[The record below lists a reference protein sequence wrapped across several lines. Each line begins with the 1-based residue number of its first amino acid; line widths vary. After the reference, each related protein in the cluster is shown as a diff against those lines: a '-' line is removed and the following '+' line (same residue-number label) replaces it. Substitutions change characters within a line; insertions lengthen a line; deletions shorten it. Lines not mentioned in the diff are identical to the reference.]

1 MHDLTTLTTAN
12 LTCASTCAVDE
23 RLTRVLI
30 NGADLVKRPDPPLS
44 NRRAGTCHDATGV
57 VRHDHLTNAMAC
69 RLVRCPPI
77 HRETKK
83 APGVPG
89 LSRSLIANIS
99 GSRCPRRPDTIP
111 KHKSGKAQ
119 IAEAPRPPG
128 TRNRRPGLATT
139 HAGDGAR
146 HDQLTNAA
154 LSRAAGP
161 GFFSDAAG
169 ALISTK

>member
-1 MHDLTTLTTAN
+1 
-12 LTCASTCAVDE
+12 DE

-83 APGVPG
+83 APAVPG
-89 LSRSLIANIS
+89 LEGTKHLEGELETPRSY
-99 GSRCPRRPDTIP
+99 PRAPITQCGDCVGRPDRA
-111 KHKSGKAQ
+111 GAV
-119 IAEAPRPPG
+119 
-128 TRNRRPGLATT
+128 PGLVTSTAWWRWRPTTARGPAANNDATL
-139 HAGDGAR
+139 R
-146 HDQLTNAA
+146 S
-154 LSRAAGP
+154 SRN
-161 GFFSDAAG
+161 
-169 ALISTK
+169 